1 TRPGAWRLP
10 SPTRVL
16 FSGNSLNAPQVRARV
31 GHVKEPSF
39 APAPKHAH
47 ASVALSTLSRSL
59 FRYGL
64 VIKGAS
70 KSMSIPAVD
79 SIPGK
84 PDTYTTLSPG
94 RFRRANFASSLP
106 FIVGMTVAVNRKSI
120 FVSQSSISNAVSALP
135 AVDA

>member
-70 KSMSIPAVD
+70 KAVSIPVVD

-84 PDTYTTLSPG
+84 
-94 RFRRANFASSLP
+94 ASTP
-106 FIVGMTVAVNRKSI
+106 TNIEP
-120 FVSQSSISNAVSALP
+120 SAPHADHMRELH
-135 AVDA
+135 ATHAL

>member
-39 APAPKHAH
+39 APAPTQAH

-70 KSMSIPAVD
+70 KSMSIPAVA
-79 SIPGK
+79 SIPRK
-84 PDTYTTLSPG
+84 PDTYPTFSPAPS
-94 RFRRANFASSLP
+94 RPPQFPTPPPSPLP
-106 FIVGMTVAVNRKSI
+106 S
-120 FVSQSSISNAVSALP
+120 P
-135 AVDA
+135 